1 MNADVRREKLRSRS
15 GGGGQVHVSVIT
27 RSKWEARKI
36 RDEYRRKKIGGEE
49 EGK

>member
-1 MNADVRREKLRSRS
+1 MNTDVGKEKRKRRS
-15 GGGGQVHVSVIT
+15 GGGQVHVSIIA

>member
-1 MNADVRREKLRSRS
+1 MLMLEEKKRRRGS
-15 GGGGQVHVSVIT
+15 GGGQVHVSVIA

-49 EGK
+49 EGS

>member
-1 MNADVRREKLRSRS
+1 MHAN
-15 GGGGQVHVSVIT
+15 VIA

-49 EGK
+49 EGT